1 MDGIFERKPSAA
13 MRAVKVSAGWPYT
26 AIGEKPVVLLL
37 TC

>member
-13 MRAVKVSAGWPYT
+13 TRAVKVSAGWPYT